1 MGSSEKKWTSA
12 IEKELSKVYK
22 AEMRLQKAA
31 LKSGALREDSAV
43 RTGVHLPNSEK
54 KANAPWREKIED
66 KIPKKAREGLE
77 QAFCK
82 GFALMFEK
90 GKIVVEKTF
99 DKDSLAKDQEIREFA
114 IRLKGGRR
122 ELRSL
127 QKAAGKTNL
136 RNLAMTAVEGAGLGA
151 LGIGLP
157 DIVVFTGVLLKGIYE
172 TAVQYGVEYET
183 PGEQWLMLKMMEAS
197 MAKGEHWL
205 NLNQEIDQY
214 LSEDISVIP
223 SQEIL
228 QEQIEQTAKA
238 FAMDMLL
245 LKFVQGIP
253 VAGIFG
259 GAGNPYYYRKILR
272 YVSVKYQK
280 RYLLKLKRM
289 GPK

>member
-1 MGSSEKKWTSA
+1 
-12 IEKELSKVYK
+12 
-22 AEMRLQKAA
+22 
-31 LKSGALREDSAV
+31 
-43 RTGVHLPNSEK
+43 
-54 KANAPWREKIED
+54 
-66 KIPKKAREGLE
+66 
-77 QAFCK
+77 
-82 GFALMFEK
+82 
-90 GKIVVEKTF
+90 
-99 DKDSLAKDQEIREFA
+99 
-114 IRLKGGRR
+114 
-122 ELRSL
+122 
-127 QKAAGKTNL
+127 
-136 RNLAMTAVEGAGLGA
+136 
-151 LGIGLP
+151 
-157 DIVVFTGVLLKGIYE
+157 
-172 TAVQYGVEYET
+172 
-183 PGEQWLMLKMMEAS
+183 MLKMMEAS

-253 VAGIFG
+253 VAGILG